1 MGKLLAIP
9 ALKFPSG
16 LAKSFIVSAW
26 QYLPISLSHFS
37 AGIDTES
44 IPQ

>member
-1 MGKLLAIP
+1 MGQLLAIP
-9 ALKFPSG
+9 ALKFPLE

-26 QYLPISLSHFS
+26 QYFPVPLSHFS
-37 AGIDTES
+37 TNIDAEN